1 MNTVIIKNANCMDID
16 VYSIPS
22 KYGHTD
28 LYVIGLVTTR
38 ENVDKYYTLLFADD
52 VFVEND
58 YESHTIG
65 QISLNR
71 DDYQND
77 EDGELA
83 EVFSKVAQEY
93 EPDTEEFIEEEDE
106 DVVNKVYAIDRLYA
120 LHAIAVRSTEV
131 CDIRSTEVY
140 DIQYVLDTLAKLSKC
155 KDTSVIRACGFSDA
169 LSPCDGEFDF
179 EDLENLLKNRKPVK
193 SISYKVDL
201 DDGCHQT
208 AFDFFDKALTM

>member
-1 MNTVIIKNANCMDID
+1 MDNVIIIKNTNRMDID

-28 LYVIGLVTTR
+28 LYVIGLIATR
-38 ENVDKYYTLLFADD
+38 ENVNKYYTLLFADD

-65 QISLNR
+65 QIYLDR

-106 DVVNKVYAIDRLYA
+106 DVMNKVYAIDRLYA
-120 LHAIAVRSTEV
+120 LHNIAVRL
-131 CDIRSTEVY
+131 TEVY

-169 LSPCDGEFDF
+169 FSPCDGEFDF

-208 AFDFFDKALTM
+208 AFDFFDTALTM

>member
-1 MNTVIIKNANCMDID
+1 MDSVIIKNTNCMDID

-28 LYVIGLVTTR
+28 LYVIGLVATR
-38 ENVDKYYTLLFADD
+38 ENVNKYYTFLFADD

-65 QISLNR
+65 QIPLNR
-71 DDYQND
+71 EDYQKD

-83 EVFSKVAQEY
+83 EVFSNVAQEY

-131 CDIRSTEVY
+131 Y
-140 DIQYVLDTLAKLSKC
+140 DIQYVLDTLEKLSKC

-169 LSPCDGEFDF
+169 FSPCDGEFDF

-208 AFDFFDKALTM
+208 AFDFFDHALTM

>member
-1 MNTVIIKNANCMDID
+1 MDSVIIKNTNCMDID

-22 KYGHTD
+22 KYEHTD
-28 LYVIGLVTTR
+28 LYVIGLVATR
-38 ENVDKYYTLLFADD
+38 ENVNKYYTFLFADD

-65 QISLNR
+65 QIPLNR
-71 DDYQND
+71 EDYQKD

-131 CDIRSTEVY
+131 Y
-140 DIQYVLDTLAKLSKC
+140 DIQYVLDTLERLSKC

-169 LSPCDGEFDF
+169 LSSCDGEFDF

-208 AFDFFDKALTM
+208 AFDFFDRALTM